1 MIKPFTAHITKYQS
15 TKGVIVRDRKL
26 THIFVGWSRGMQKPW
41 RVSPKLQTYLSENLQ
56 ICASVNNQN
65 QQVQV
70 TLSRDRPESLFPEQI
85 PDTSKQAGSRASY
98 SSVVKR
104 PAPDAVVL
112 SPQEFESLRFFLPVF
127 DSFYQYLLYVY
138 NKPPLPTAK
147 PNNRGFHRQ
156 NTFPATGTRGQRDER
171 LSNLEWARVSHITT
185 ASEKENT

>member
-1 MIKPFTAHITKYQS
+1 
-15 TKGVIVRDRKL
+15 
-26 THIFVGWSRGMQKPW
+26 MQKPW
-41 RVSPKLQTYLSENLQ
+41 RVSPKLKTYLSENLQ
-56 ICASVNNQN
+56 IFASVNNQN

-104 PAPDAVVL
+104 PAPDTVVL

-138 NKPPLPTAK
+138 NKPPLA
-147 PNNRGFHRQ
+147 HRQ
-156 NTFPATGTRGQRDER
+156 AQQSRFPPKKHLPSNWNQRKR
-171 LSNLEWARVSHITT
+171 RRAIV
-185 ASEKENT
+185 KP